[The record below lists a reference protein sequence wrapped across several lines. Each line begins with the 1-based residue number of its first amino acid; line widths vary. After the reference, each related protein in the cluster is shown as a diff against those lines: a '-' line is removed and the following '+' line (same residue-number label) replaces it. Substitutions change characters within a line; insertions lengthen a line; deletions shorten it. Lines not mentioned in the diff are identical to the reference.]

1 MPRFVVTATD
11 TDIGKTVFAAALADA
26 IGASYWKPIQAGT
39 EGGTDSEKVAGLGVP
54 ILPECYRLSH
64 PLSPHRAA
72 ELDGIVIDPE
82 KLTPP
87 DEEAL
92 VIEGAGGVL
101 VPVTR
106 SLLFAELFA
115 RWGLPVILCARTAL
129 GTINH
134 SLLSIEA
141 LRARGVVIHGIAFIG
156 EANEDSEATIA
167 EMGNVRRLGRLPWLN
182 IVEREPLR
190 AAFAAHFDRTDF
202 R

>member
-82 KLTPP
+82 KLAPP

-182 IVEREPLR
+182 TLEREPLR